1 MNLHLFSSPGNG
13 DLGDI
18 VEASRSYLEGRDE
31 PRVAYLPA
39 ASLSNTWSD
48 QAKRAFHGLARV
60 KTLNTE
66 TMELPM
72 MEEVIRSAALVYIS
86 GGNTYLLNHRLHLS
100 GLMPY
105 LRKKVLAGLPLVAF
119 SAGTVIC
126 GPNILSSNDL
136 NSVGTSHFSGL
147 NVTPFNFN
155 VHYPQDEMVRQMRD
169 DWLSDYHVFH
179 ENPVLILSDG
189 AYIRVEGK
197 GTSLVR
203 GEAYILCR
211 GKEKDI
217 LPMGK
222 PITL

>member
-1 MNLHLFSSPGNG
+1 MNLHLFSNPGTG

-18 VEASRSYLEGRDE
+18 VEASRPHLEGRE
-31 PRVAYLPA
+31 NPQVAYLPV

-60 KTLNTE
+60 KTINTE
-66 TMELPM
+66 TMELPA

-86 GGNTYLLNHRLHLS
+86 GGNTYLLNHRLQLS

-119 SAGTVIC
+119 SAGVVIC

-155 VHYPQDEMVRQMRD
+155 VHYPQDEILRQVRD
-169 DWLSDYHVFH
+169 DWLSEYHVFH

-189 AYIRVEGK
+189 AYIRVDGK
-197 GTSLVR
+197 ITTLVR
-203 GEAYILCR
+203 GEAYILRR
-211 GKEKDI
+211 GQVKEI
-217 LPMGK
+217 LPAGK
-222 PITL
+222 TIT

>member
-1 MNLHLFSSPGNG
+1 MNLHLFSTPGNG

-18 VEASRSYLEGRDE
+18 VEASRPYLEGRDE
-31 PRVAYLPA
+31 PRVAYLPI

-48 QAKRAFHGLARV
+48 QAKKAFHGLARV

-72 MEEVIRSAALVYIS
+72 MEEIIRSAALVYIS
-86 GGNTYLLNHRLHLS
+86 GGTTYLLNHRLHIC

-147 NVTPFNFN
+147 NITPFNFN
-155 VHYPQDEMVRQMRD
+155 VHYPQAEMDRQVRD
-169 DWLSDYHVFH
+169 DWLSEYHVFQ

-189 AYIRVEGK
+189 AYIRVEEK
-197 GTSLVR
+197 ETALVK
-203 GEAYILCR
+203 GEAYILRR
-211 GKEKDI
+211 GREKEI
-217 LPMGK
+217 LPAGK
-222 PITL
+222 SITL